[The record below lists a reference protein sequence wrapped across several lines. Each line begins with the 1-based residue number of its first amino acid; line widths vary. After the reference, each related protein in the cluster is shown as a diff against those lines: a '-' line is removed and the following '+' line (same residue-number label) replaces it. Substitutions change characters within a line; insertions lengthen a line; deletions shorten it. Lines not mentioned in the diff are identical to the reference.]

1 MDKIEPILYSVVR
14 KDLERQG
21 MRWVVHVGDKTV
33 DYNESFRMFLVTRNP
48 YPAIPPSAA
57 SVVAEV
63 NFTVTRSGLEGQL
76 LGLVIQHEQPALEK
90 QKSHL
95 LRVEEDLKV
104 QLAGL
109 EKTLLE
115 TLATSTG
122 NILENEALIQSLDET
137 KAKGTTVKE
146 SLEESTTLQ
155 KSLDEQREA
164 YRPIAAQGSK
174 MFFLTRDL
182 RALNHMYQ
190 FSLNSFIA
198 LFKSALAES
207 APSPDLDRRIDMLSH
222 ALLRLVFAHVSRSI
236 FNADRLT
243 FGMHFARHL
252 AKERADADSWN
263 FYFGLDA
270 GDAAARGG
278 AVPRWVPQEVSG
290 RYANLVGAFP
300 AIASAYDLEDG
311 GKWSDW
317 MRSPNAEACV
327 PSGAARRERFRGAPL
342 GAGDAAGPPRLGD
355 VRFRVRRTWRRVH
368 RARAFVH
375 APRVRGGER
384 LVARALHRHAR
395 VGPEPGA
402 RGARGVARRGSIP
415 PARHGPGPGGRGVA
429 PAA

>member
-1 MDKIEPILYSVVR
+1 M
-14 KDLERQG
+14 
-21 MRWVVHVGDKTV
+21 
-33 DYNESFRMFLVTRNP
+33 
-48 YPAIPPSAA
+48 
-57 SVVAEV
+57 

-122 NILENEALIQSLDET
+122 NILENEALIQRLDET

-270 GDAAARGG
+270 GDAATRGG

-327 PSGAARRERFRGAPL
+327 PSGAPHGASVFAELLLVQAMRPDRLASAMSAFVCGELGVESIAPTPLSMHRVCEEAPRRPCSSSSRPGRTRARSSRSTRRRAARVDTTSSPWARARRK
-342 GAGDAAGPPRLGD
+342 
-355 VRFRVRRTWRRVH
+355 RRCACCVS
-368 RARAFVH
+368 
-375 APRVRGGER
+375 
-384 LVARALHRHAR
+384 
-395 VGPEPGA
+395 A
-402 RGARGVARRGSIP
+402 RGRAIGFA
-415 PARHGPGPGGRGVA
+415 
-429 PAA
+429 